1 MNGHVCWMLE
11 MEVREGRESDFRTL
25 MAEMAAATEAN
36 EPGTLDYEWSLS
48 ADGRTCHLWERY
60 ADSAA
65 ALVHGA
71 AFGSKYAARFFDVL
85 ATTRLTLY
93 GSPSDEVKA
102 ALAPFAPV
110 LMQPAAGFSR

>member
-1 MNGHVCWMLE
+1 MNNHVCWMLE
-11 MEVREGRESDFRTL
+11 MQVREGREDDFRAL
-25 MAEMAAATEAN
+25 MAEMASATEAN

-48 ADGRTCHLWERY
+48 ADGRLCHLWERY

-71 AFGSKYAARFFDVL
+71 AFASRYAARFFDVL

-102 ALAPFAPV
+102 ALAPFNPV

>member
-1 MNGHVCWMLE
+1 MNTHVCWMLE
-11 MEVREGRESDFRTL
+11 MQVREGRGDDLRAL
-25 MAEMAAATEAN
+25 MAEMASATEAN

-71 AFGSKYAARFFDVL
+71 TFASRYAARFLDVL
-85 ATTRLTLY
+85 APVRLTLY

-102 ALAPFAPV
+102 ALAAFSPV
-110 LMQPAAGFSR
+110 LMHPVAGFSR

>member
-1 MNGHVCWMLE
+1 MNSHVCWMLE
-11 MEVREGRESDFRTL
+11 MQVREGRGDDFRAL
-25 MAEMAAATEAN
+25 MAEMASATEAN

-71 AFGSKYAARFFDVL
+71 AFGTRYAARFLDVL
-85 ATTRLTLY
+85 APTRLTLY

-102 ALAPFAPV
+102 ALAPFNPV
-110 LMQPAAGFSR
+110 VMQPAAGFSR

>member
-1 MNGHVCWMLE
+1 MNTHVCWMLE
-11 MEVREGRESDFRTL
+11 LQVREGREADFRAL
-25 MAEMAAATEAN
+25 MAEMASATEAN

-71 AFGSKYAARFFDVL
+71 AFGSRYAPRFLDVL
-85 ATTRLTLY
+85 SPTRLTLY

-102 ALAPFAPV
+102 ALAPFNPV

>member
-1 MNGHVCWMLE
+1 MNTHVCWMLE
-11 MEVREGRESDFRTL
+11 MQVREGRDDDFRAL

-36 EPGTLDYEWSLS
+36 EPGTLAYEWSLS
-48 ADGRTCHLWERY
+48 ADGRQCHLWERY

-71 AFGSKYAARFFDVL
+71 TFGSRWAARFFDVL
-85 ATTRLTLY
+85 APVRLVLY

-102 ALAPFAPV
+102 ALAPFSPV
-110 LMQPAAGFSR
+110 VMAPAAGFSR

>member
-1 MNGHVCWMLE
+1 MNSHVCWMVE
-11 MEVREGRESDFRTL
+11 MEVREGRGDDLRAL
-25 MAEMAAATEAN
+25 MAEMATATERN
-36 EPGTLDYEWSLS
+36 EPATLDYEWSLS

-71 AFGSKYAARFFDVL
+71 TFNARFAARFLDVL
-85 ATTRLTLY
+85 APIRLTLY

-110 LMQPAAGFSR
+110 LMAPAAGFSR